1 MERAVMKDKLT
12 WIGLL
17 KYDFDVIPWL
27 HIRGNKK
34 WRQQNTFLGNQ
45 SGHQT
50 ANIANV
56 CSSYSLAHENFFS
69 APLSYFRWTSDITK
83 EIGYR
88 LWLPWA
94 Q

>member
-1 MERAVMKDKLT
+1 MERAVMKDKLP

-45 SGHQT
+45 SGH
-50 ANIANV
+50 
-56 CSSYSLAHENFFS
+56 
-69 APLSYFRWTSDITK
+69 
-83 EIGYR
+83 
-88 LWLPWA
+88 
-94 Q
+94 